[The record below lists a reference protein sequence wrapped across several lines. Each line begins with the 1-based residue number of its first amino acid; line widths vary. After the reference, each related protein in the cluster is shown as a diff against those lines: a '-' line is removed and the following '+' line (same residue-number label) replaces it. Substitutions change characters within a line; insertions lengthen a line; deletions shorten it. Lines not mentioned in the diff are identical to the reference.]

1 METFEQNP
9 FETNRAEGGLRTLLI
24 FTIVFQALG
33 LLFGLLGLLQVS
45 TQTGFT
51 QASTIITPLLNLEML
66 IAAILMLNLKKLGWI
81 LYLGAKGLMLVFL
94 VLMLVFAADE
104 QIRQVQMQLVQT
116 SPAMAKSAPM
126 IFYISTGFVALGKLL
141 FPALLAQ
148 HRHLFNR

>member
-66 IAAILMLNLKKLGWI
+66 IAAILMLKLKKIGWT
-81 LYLGAKGLMLVFL
+81 LYLGAKGLMLMFM

-148 HRHLFNR
+148 HRHLFKW

>member
-9 FETNRAEGGLRTLLI
+9 FETNRAEGRLRTLLI

-66 IAAILMLNLKKLGWI
+66 IAAILMLNLKKLGWT
-81 LYLGAKGLMLVFL
+81 LYLGAKGLMLIFM

>member
-9 FETNRAEGGLRTLLI
+9 FESNRAEGGLRTLLI
-24 FTIVFQALG
+24 FTVVFQALG
-33 LLFGLLGLLQVS
+33 LLFGLIGLLQVS
-45 TQTGFT
+45 GQTGFT
-51 QASTIITPLLNLEML
+51 KASTIITPLLNLEML
-66 IAAILMLNLKKLGWI
+66 IAAILMLKLKKIGWT
-81 LYLGAKGLMLVFL
+81 LYLGAKGLMLMFI

-104 QIRQVQMQLVQT
+104 QIRQVQMQLLQT

-148 HRHLFNR
+148 HRHSFTR

>member
-33 LLFGLLGLLQVS
+33 LLFGLLGLFQVS

-66 IAAILMLNLKKLGWI
+66 IAAILMLNLKKLGWT
-81 LYLGAKGLMLVFL
+81 LYLGAKGLMLIFM

>member
-33 LLFGLLGLLQVS
+33 LLYGLSRLTLVS
-45 TQTGFT
+45 GQTGFT
-51 QASTIITPLLNLEML
+51 LADTIITPLLNLEML
-66 IAAILMLNLKKLGWI
+66 IAAILMLKLKKIGWT
-81 LYLGAKGLMLVFL
+81 LYLGAKGLMLIFM

-104 QIRQVQMQLVQT
+104 QIRLVQMQVVQT

-126 IFYISTGFVALGKLL
+126 IFYILTGFVALGKLL

>member
-33 LLFGLLGLLQVS
+33 LLYGLSRLTLVS
-45 TQTGFT
+45 GQTGFT
-51 QASTIITPLLNLEML
+51 LADTIITPLLNLEML
-66 IAAILMLNLKKLGWI
+66 IAAILMLKLKKIGWT
-81 LYLGAKGLMLVFL
+81 LYLGAKGLMLIFM

>member
-66 IAAILMLNLKKLGWI
+66 IAAILMLKLKKIGWT
-81 LYLGAKGLMLVFL
+81 LYLGAKGLMLIFM

>member
-45 TQTGFT
+45 TQTEFT

-66 IAAILMLNLKKLGWI
+66 IAAILMLKLKKIGWT
-81 LYLGAKGLMLVFL
+81 LYLGAKGLMLMFM

>member
-66 IAAILMLNLKKLGWI
+66 IAAILMLNLKKLGWT
-81 LYLGAKGLMLVFL
+81 LYLGGKGLMLIFM

>member
-1 METFEQNP
+1 METFEKNP

-66 IAAILMLNLKKLGWI
+66 IAAILMLNLKKLGWT
-81 LYLGAKGLMLVFL
+81 LYLGAKGFMLIFL

-116 SPAMAKSAPM
+116 SPAMAKAAPM

>member
-66 IAAILMLNLKKLGWI
+66 IAAILMPLS
-81 LYLGAKGLMLVFL
+81 GLTVT
-94 VLMLVFAADE
+94 A
-104 QIRQVQMQLVQT
+104 
-116 SPAMAKSAPM
+116 
-126 IFYISTGFVALGKLL
+126 VALRMPR
-141 FPALLAQ
+141 FSTARPALEQSDVASQ
-148 HRHLFNR
+148 HAATTRAY

>member
-66 IAAILMLNLKKLGWI
+66 IAAILMLNLKKLGWT
-81 LYLGAKGLMLVFL
+81 LYLGAKGLMLMFM

>member
-66 IAAILMLNLKKLGWI
+66 IAAILMLKLKKIGWT
-81 LYLGAKGLMLVFL
+81 LYLGAKGLMLIFM

-148 HRHLFNR
+148 HRHLFKW

>member
-33 LLFGLLGLLQVS
+33 LVFGLLGLLQVS

-66 IAAILMLNLKKLGWI
+66 IAASLMLNLKKLGWT

>member
-66 IAAILMLNLKKLGWI
+66 IAAILMLNLKKLGWT
-81 LYLGAKGLMLVFL
+81 LYLGAKGLHAYFFGADAGFRSRRTNPPGANAIGSNLARHGQVGPHDFL
-94 VLMLVFAADE
+94 HFDRFCGSG
-104 QIRQVQMQLVQT
+104 QIAFSSPFGKT
-116 SPAMAKSAPM
+116 SAS
-126 IFYISTGFVALGKLL
+126 V
-141 FPALLAQ
+141 
-148 HRHLFNR
+148 

>member
-66 IAAILMLNLKKLGWI
+66 IAAILMLKLKKIGWT
-81 LYLGAKGLMLVFL
+81 LYLGAKGLMLVFM

>member
-81 LYLGAKGLMLVFL
+81 LYLGAKGLMLIFL

>member
-45 TQTGFT
+45 TQTEFT

-66 IAAILMLNLKKLGWI
+66 IAAILMLKLKKIGWT
-81 LYLGAKGLMLVFL
+81 LYLGAKGLMLMFM

-148 HRHLFNR
+148 HRHLFKW

>member
-66 IAAILMLNLKKLGWI
+66 IAAILMLNPKKLGWT
-81 LYLGAKGLMLVFL
+81 LYLGAKGLMLIFL

>member
-66 IAAILMLNLKKLGWI
+66 IAAILMLKLKKIGWT
-81 LYLGAKGLMLVFL
+81 LYLGAKGLMLMFM

>member
-9 FETNRAEGGLRTLLI
+9 FESNRAEGGLRTLLI
-24 FTIVFQALG
+24 FTVVFQALG
-33 LLFGLLGLLQVS
+33 LLFGLIGLLQVS
-45 TQTGFT
+45 GQTGFT

-66 IAAILMLNLKKLGWI
+66 IAAILMLKLKKIGWT
-81 LYLGAKGLMLVFL
+81 LYLGAKGLMLMFM

-104 QIRQVQMQLVQT
+104 QIRQVQMQLLQT

-148 HRHLFNR
+148 HRHSFTR

>member
-33 LLFGLLGLLQVS
+33 LLYGLSRLTLVS
-45 TQTGFT
+45 GQTGFT
-51 QASTIITPLLNLEML
+51 LADTIITPLLNLEML
-66 IAAILMLNLKKLGWI
+66 IAAILMLKLKKIGWT
-81 LYLGAKGLMLVFL
+81 LYLGAKGLMLIFM

-104 QIRQVQMQLVQT
+104 QIRLVQMQVVQT

>member
-1 METFEQNP
+1 M
-9 FETNRAEGGLRTLLI
+9 LI
-24 FTIVFQALG
+24 F
-33 LLFGLLGLLQVS
+33 
-45 TQTGFT
+45 
-51 QASTIITPLLNLEML
+51 M
-66 IAAILMLNLKKLGWI
+66 
-81 LYLGAKGLMLVFL
+81 

-104 QIRQVQMQLVQT
+104 QIRLVQMQVVQT

>member
-1 METFEQNP
+1 METFEKDP

-33 LLFGLLGLLQVS
+33 LLFGLVGLLQVS
-45 TQTGFT
+45 TQSGFT

-81 LYLGAKGLMLVFL
+81 LYLGAKRWAILFLIFMLI
-94 VLMLVFAADE
+94 FAADE

-148 HRHLFNR
+148 HRNSFNR